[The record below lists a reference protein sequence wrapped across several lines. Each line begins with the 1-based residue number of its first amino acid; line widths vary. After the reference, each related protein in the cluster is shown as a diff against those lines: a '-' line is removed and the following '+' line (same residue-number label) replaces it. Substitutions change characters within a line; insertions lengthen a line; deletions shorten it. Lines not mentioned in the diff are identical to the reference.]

1 MLSMV
6 REFWVHAVVGCME
19 IRGVAPGDMA
29 DGRMSWRDQRTPVAV
44 RAISA
49 LSLSL
54 ALLALSGSSSS
65 AVPRRIGVVADSG
78 FRPDANGFT
87 FANYGATLA
96 NGTIPTNLTPAEM
109 TALFGTAVCTDAATG
124 TCDLIPQAQAWMN
137 QMNKDIAGGHCFGF
151 SVAAD
156 LVWQD
161 QVDTTSFGAP
171 TINGLT
177 IDNNTSLQSTIAQ
190 GWAYQNLASV
200 QANRIT
206 GTPDKVLQQLEKLL
220 TPHPSDTYTIGI
232 FKRDG
237 TGGHAVTPYEVKYNG
252 KGHYQVLVY
261 DNNWPDQT
269 RAIAFD
275 TNNNTW
281 SYSAASNPNNPS
293 SLYEGDAKT
302 KSLMLFPTSPG
313 RGTQPCPFCGTVPS
327 PGSPAGT
334 TGAGGTEE
342 IYLTGSSTNQS
353 HVLVT
358 DQAGRRLGNVNG
370 RLVNEIPGS
379 HDVLLTSDQDWNN
392 KLQPIFYVPA
402 NGAYT
407 ITLEG
412 TSPTVPDTESIGII
426 GPSWDMSV
434 NDIAMHLGDKDT
446 LTVDPNASKLTYQ
459 TTSAESPTIQAA
471 VSDTQAH
478 YAFVISGESIEPGSP
493 IDLSIP
499 PEGGTLITTK
509 VGSTGLSSVNL
520 QMTRSTPQGVQQFV
534 HDAIPLADGE
544 TAELQFGNWTNPSQ
558 SIPLVTTHNGQQ
570 STQTLTDQ

>member
-1 MLSMV
+1 
-6 REFWVHAVVGCME
+6 
-19 IRGVAPGDMA
+19 
-29 DGRMSWRDQRTPVAV
+29 
-44 RAISA
+44 
-49 LSLSL
+49 
-54 ALLALSGSSSS
+54 
-65 AVPRRIGVVADSG
+65 
-78 FRPDANGFT
+78 
-87 FANYGATLA
+87 
-96 NGTIPTNLTPAEM
+96 
-109 TALFGTAVCTDAATG
+109 
-124 TCDLIPQAQAWMN
+124 
-137 QMNKDIAGGHCFGF
+137 MNKDMAGGHCFGF

-156 LVWQD
+156 IVWQD
-161 QVDTTSFGAP
+161 QVNTTSFGAP

-190 GWAYQNLASV
+190 GWAYQALASV
-200 QANRIT
+200 QAKRIM
-206 GTPDKVLQQLEKLL
+206 GTPNKVLQELEKLL

-237 TGGHAVTPYEVKYNG
+237 TGGHAVTPYEVKNNG
-252 KGHYQVLVY
+252 NGQYQVLVY

-281 SYSAASNPNNPS
+281 SYSAASNPKVPS
-293 SLYEGDAKT
+293 SLYDGDAKT

-327 PGSPAGT
+327 QGSTAGT
-334 TGAGGTEE
+334 TGAAGTEE
-342 IYLTGSSTNQS
+342 IYLTGSVTNQS

-358 DQAGRRLGNVNG
+358 NQAGLRLGYVNG
-370 RLVNEIPGS
+370 RLVDEIPGA
-379 HDVLLTSDQDWNN
+379 HDVLLTSDQDWKN
-392 KLQPIFYVPA
+392 KLEPIFYVPA

-412 TSPTVPDTESIGII
+412 TPPTVPATDTESIGII
-426 GPSWDMSV
+426 GPSWDISI
-434 NDIAMHLGDKDT
+434 NDIAMHPGEKDT
-446 LTVDPNASKLTYQ
+446 LTVHPNASKLTYQ

-478 YAFVISGESIEPGSP
+478 YAFVISGESSQPGST

-520 QMTRSTPQGVQQFV
+520 QMTRSTPQGEQQFV
-534 HDAIPLADGE
+534 HDAIPLAGGD
-544 TAELQFGNWTNPSQ
+544 TAELQFGNWTNPGQ
-558 SIPLVTTHNGQQ
+558 GIPLVTSHNGQQ